1 MLTGSDLSQ
10 NKENFSKSKQ
20 CLFFVEFFFS
30 IKWNCLIKKNLS
42 LFSLN
47 TTDNLI
53 LSQQTPRNKT
63 LDPPEKTGQEKH
75 QTFKSPMEELLLAG
89 SSRF

>member
-1 MLTGSDLSQ
+1 MKLFKGKWKIEKKMVEGQEILTSSGFSQ
-10 NKENFSKSKQ
+10 NKKNLSKSKR
-20 CLFFVEFFFS
+20 CLFFVVFFS
-30 IKWNCLIKKNLS
+30 IKWNCLIKKNLF

-63 LDPPEKTGQEKH
+63 LDPPEKTGQ
-75 QTFKSPMEELLLAG
+75 
-89 SSRF
+89 